1 MRLDKCRTGSC
12 CAGCCHMTLSA
23 ACPVTGREFAWK
35 LACAPVSAGSLAY
48 TDTPSNQPET
58 LQRLHWQQPIQSTAT
73 HLSSHILRSRQCLG
87 PKLLHWRWADV
98 AGHILHMQPVCWCM

>member
-12 CAGCCHMTLSA
+12 CARCCHMTLSA

-48 TDTPSNQPET
+48 TDTTSNQPET
-58 LQRLHWQQPIQSTAT
+58 LQTAALAAT
-73 HLSSHILRSRQCLG
+73 D
-87 PKLLHWRWADV
+87 PKH
-98 AGHILHMQPVCWCM
+98 GYSPVIPYSA